1 MKTIPNILMSALV
14 ILCGMLESTA
24 EVLQDSCRAVDTPA
38 AALTEQ
44 ETADGWRSL
53 FDGETFS
60 GWHKYGGGPVGSAWK
75 VEDGS
80 MTLVPG
86 EAEDWKTV
94 SGGDIVTDDVFE
106 NFELSLEWK
115 IAEAGNSGIFY
126 LVDEAESYD
135 AASDTGLE
143 MQVLDSERHGD
154 GQWPKHRAGD
164 LYDLIEADARTECEV
179 GDWNHVRIV
188 KRDAHVEHWM
198 NGNLLLTVDL
208 WTDHWNAL
216 IAGSKFAD
224 WEGFGKSTRGRI
236 GVQDHGD
243 RVWYRNL
250 RIKEL

>member
-1 MKTIPNILMSALV
+1 MKTLAHILISAVLT
-14 ILCGMLESTA
+14 LCDAATTHA
-24 EVLQDSCRAVDTPA
+24 QVLQDSCRAADTPA
-38 AALTEQ
+38 AILTDQ
-44 ETADGWRSL
+44 EMAEGWRSL
-53 FDGETFS
+53 FDGETFA

-75 VEDGS
+75 VEEGA

-154 GQWPKHRAGD
+154 GQWAKHRAGD
-164 LYDLIEADARTECEV
+164 LYDLIEADTRTECKV
-179 GDWNHVRIV
+179 GDWNRVRIV
-188 KRDAHVEHWM
+188 KRGSHVEHWM
-198 NGNLLLTVDL
+198 NGSLLLTVDL
-208 WTDHWNAL
+208 WTDHWDAL

-224 WEGFGKSTRGRI
+224 WEGFGKLTRGRI

-243 RVWYRNL
+243 RVWFRDVRVRTL
-250 RIKEL
+250 